1 MKIQRDVANSV
12 LMLPFPIMTKGLLDA
27 FKTEMA
33 SVTAL
38 WSAKLTGGGGQQDTT
53 LEKKHTSSN
62 VHTAETT
69 EFLKLK

>member
-1 MKIQRDVANSV
+1 
-12 LMLPFPIMTKGLLDA
+12 MTKGLLAA

-33 SVTAL
+33 SLTAL

-53 LEKKHTSSN
+53 LQNKYTSSN
-62 VHTAETT
+62 IYTAETT